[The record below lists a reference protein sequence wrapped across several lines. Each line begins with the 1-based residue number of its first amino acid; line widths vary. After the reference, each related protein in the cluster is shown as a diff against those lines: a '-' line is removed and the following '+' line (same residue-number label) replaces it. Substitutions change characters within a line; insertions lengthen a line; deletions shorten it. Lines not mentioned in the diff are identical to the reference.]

1 MTLKVL
7 IPLYA
12 ALLWPIKWKNFRL
25 RNFGYIPLYNNHFH
39 RNNVSFA
46 TPLNESSLHISRPLS
61 QLRAKK
67 ITTAECHGTSA
78 VQLPLAKGCQIP
90 DFNSMSGS
98 KNHRKILEKYIQFTV
113 WNNIST
119 AKRWSCNTTTMAVK
133 QMVFEGSGRFFLC
146 VRPGLKNPHGLLM
159 FSGSHFATTDGIGQ
173 MMKSF
178 QLGTWKYVY
187 IYTRSTYTGKVP
199 WQFAGVSMNNPAT
212 LPMGDKKASNY
223 TKMERKHVFIHKYY
237 IYIII
242 YNIICIYNYI

>member
-98 KNHRKILEKYIQFTV
+98 KNHRKILEQSRKIYTVYCLKQHFNGQTLIMQHKYHGCEANGFWRI
-113 WNNIST
+113 W
-119 AKRWSCNTTTMAVK
+119 K
-133 QMVFEGSGRFFLC
+133 VFLVC
-146 VRPGLKNPHGLLM
+146 PGLKNPHGLLM
-159 FSGSHFATTDGIGQ
+159 FSGSHFATTDDIWQ

-178 QLGTWKYVY
+178 QLGNVKICIY
-187 IYTRSTYTGKVP
+187 IYTLYIHWKSTLAIRRGVDEQSSNSSDG
-199 WQFAGVSMNNPAT
+199 WQKG
-212 LPMGDKKASNY
+212 
-223 TKMERKHVFIHKYY
+223 I
-237 IYIII
+237 
-242 YNIICIYNYI
+242 